1 MTVWLTSD
9 LHLGHLRILEIC
21 PKRTILGST
30 VDEHDEELIRRFN
43 SVVQPNDTVIILGDL
58 IMGKKFVNAPKY
70 LPRLAGNKILL
81 CGNHDWMPN
90 EDNIVKITAMEKL
103 YTSYGYDIHYGLVSL
118 EMFTHDP
125 LDKKILLCHFS
136 PNYVQDHEDLREPR
150 YANLQPTILEDEY
163 LLHAHTHSEQHIT
176 ANNVI
181 HVGVDA
187 IAWDYK
193 PVSLDTIKDLLLRNK

>member
-1 MTVWLTSD
+1 MTTYLTSD

-21 PKRTILGST
+21 PGRTVLGST
-30 VDEHDEELIRRFN
+30 VDEHNEELIRRFN
-43 SVVQPNDTVIILGDL
+43 SVVTNNDTVIILGDL
-58 IMGKKFVNAPKY
+58 VMGKKFENAPKF
-70 LPRLAGNKILL
+70 LPKLNGKKILI

-90 EDNIVKITAMEKL
+90 EDTISKIAALERL
-103 YTSYGYDIHYGLVSL
+103 YTSYGYEIHYGLVSL

-125 LDKKILLCHFS
+125 LDKKILLCHFP

-150 YANLQPTILEDEY
+150 YASLQPIILEDEY
-163 LLHAHTHSEQHIT
+163 LLHGHIHSGQHIT

-187 IAWDYK
+187 LAWDYR
-193 PVSLDTIKDLLLRNK
+193 PVSLDIIKDLLRKNK